1 MVDASRPRE
10 EDSPMAKRPKSKARV
25 AKVKV
30 GKFGR
35 AMQALKGV
43 GVPQQEFGRLNKDGT
58 AEIDLDSLEALKKKL
73 GKAAVGKVRF
83 VALNAPFKRRSAIP
97 PG

>member
-1 MVDASRPRE
+1 
-10 EDSPMAKRPKSKARV
+10 MAKSPKSKARK
-25 AKVKV
+25 AKAK
-30 GKFGR
+30 GSKFGQ

-97 PG
+97 LG